1 MKKDFKDI
9 AKATDLLKV
18 IANEKRLLL
27 LCRLNDEEVSVNELA
42 DFVHLSQSA
51 LSQHLTLMRQMGL
64 VKTRRE
70 KQMIY
75 YSLASPEVQDIIQVL
90 HKNFCQCGQKS

>member
-9 AKATDLLKV
+9 ARATDLLKI

-42 DFVHLSQSA
+42 DFVNLSQSA

-70 KQMIY
+70 KQTIY

-90 HKNFCQCGQKS
+90 HKNYCKCGRK